1 MDINGSVAPGFEAVR
16 ESFQRNFVDQQEVGA
31 AVAVLRRG
39 QYVVDLWG
47 GLADPESGRPWRHDT
62 VAAIASTTK
71 AMVAISVLRLVERGE
86 LDLDR
91 PVADYWPAF
100 AAEGKGEITLRTVLA
115 HRSGVVSLEHRPVTY
130 DGLVE
135 GTPVFEA
142 IASARPQWTPGTAH
156 GYHGVTFGHLLSA
169 VIQQVTGQTVGSY
182 FATAIAR
189 PLGLDCHIGLP
200 GSELHRL
207 ARLVLPASA
216 GDVLLGSQ
224 VPELQPLYEALA
236 DPASLTYRALY
247 GSMHIGWE
255 EAMDPKFS
263 LVEAPSTDGTASA
276 TGLAKLFAATIG
288 EVDGIRLFGPE
299 LAEQAA
305 TPHSSGQDEVLRI
318 RTDWGLGFMV
328 SGGPFVPSGLPA
340 GSFGHGGA
348 TGSYA
353 FADPA
358 NELAF
363 AYVPN
368 RGSELLEGNDLRVNS
383 LVDAVYRS
391 AGLSPSDER

>member
-1 MDINGSVAPGFEAVR
+1 MDIDGSTAPGFEAVR
-16 ESFQRNFVDQQEVGA
+16 ESFERNFVDREEVGA
-31 AVAVLRRG
+31 SVAVWHRG
-39 QYVVDLWG
+39 RPVVDLWG
-47 GLADPESGRPWRHDT
+47 GVADPESGQPWRQDT
-62 VAAIASTTK
+62 VATIASTTK
-71 AMVAISVLRLVERGE
+71 AMVAISVLTLVERGE

-100 AAEGKGEITLRTVLA
+100 AAEGKAEITLRMVLA
-115 HRSGVVSLEHRPVTY
+115 HRSGVVSLEHSPVTY
-130 DGLVE
+130 DGLVQ
-135 GTPVFEA
+135 GTPVFDA

-169 VIQQVTGQTVGSY
+169 VVRQVTGQTVGSY
-182 FATAIAR
+182 FATTIAA
-189 PLGLDCHIGLP
+189 PLGLSCFIGLP

-207 ARLVLPASA
+207 AKLVMPGSA
-216 GDVLLGSQ
+216 GEVMLGSQ

-236 DPASLTYRALY
+236 DTTSLTYRSLY

-255 EAMDPKFS
+255 EATDPKFS
-263 LVEAPSTDGTASA
+263 QVEAPSTDGTASA
-276 TGLAKLFAATIG
+276 AGLATLFAATIG

-305 TPHSSGQDEVLRI
+305 RVHSSGRDEVLGI
-318 RTDWGLGFMV
+318 RTNWGLGFMV
-328 SGGPFVPSGLPA
+328 PGGPFVPRGLPA
-340 GSFGHGGA
+340 GTFGHGGA

-353 FADPA
+353 FADPT
-358 NELAF
+358 NELSF

-383 LVDAVYRS
+383 LVNAVYRS
-391 AGLSPSDER
+391 LLG